1 MDEVQKVLNIY
12 QTGLCLMKVY
22 NESADYLL
30 SKLYG
35 NNPKMIEENSFLTKF
50 MRKDKNFTK
59 PQLQFNQLLL

>member
-35 NNPKMIEENSFLTKF
+35 NNPKIIEENSFLTKF
-50 MRKDKNFTK
+50 MRKDENFTK
-59 PQLQFNQLLL
+59 LQ